1 MKHSTL
7 LPSLALLA
15 LALPAA
21 AATFESGGLY
31 YTTTGTSTVAVAP
44 VPTEQAS
51 TQPYAGRYII
61 PEQVYY
67 DGTNY
72 KVTSIADQAFYRS
85 HATEVQIPNSVT
97 TIGDQAFTYD
107 DYLASITLPINL
119 KKVGQ
124 GLLDGTSVTNVAVP
138 EGITKLPSFTF
149 QSCTRLH
156 TVLLPSTL
164 KSIGS
169 YGFNNCHQLAEI
181 YCAAPTPPDA
191 SAWAIFIALK
201 GIDVIVPDDQA
212 VAAYKKNAVWGN
224 DTTFTLYPNEDLEVD
239 MTPKLEKVDDN
250 WMRVQLGGNL
260 AYKIYNDDDEL
271 IALTAADYYYLPVR
285 DRNVTYT
292 IVPTTMMGD
301 GDPVTVTVNT
311 TGLSRVAAEPEQHPI
326 IWAWGGTIHIFGDN
340 YGTWTRVWDMYGQLC
355 YERPSGQGEI
365 SGLPRHRVYI
375 VMVGNYVQKIML

>member
-1 MKHSTL
+1 MKHSILTIA
-7 LPSLALLA
+7 LALA
-15 LALPAA
+15 IALPAA
-21 AATFESGGLY
+21 AATFQADGIWY
-31 YTTTGTSTVAVAP
+31 VTTGTSTVAVAP
-44 VPTEQAS
+44 VPAEQAS
-51 TQPYAGRYII
+51 TQPYSGRFII

-67 DGTNY
+67 DGTTY
-72 KVTSIADQAFYRS
+72 KVTSIASQAFYRS
-85 HATEVQIPNSVT
+85 RATEVQIPNTVT

-107 DYLASITLPINL
+107 DYLTSITLPVNL
-119 KKVGQ
+119 NKVGQ

-149 QSCTRLH
+149 QSCTQLH
-156 TVLLPSTL
+156 SVFLPSKL

-191 SAWAIFIALK
+191 SAWAIFISLK
-201 GIDVIVPDDQA
+201 NIDVIVPDDQA

-239 MTPKLEKVDDN
+239 LGLKLEQAGDN
-250 WMRVQLGGNL
+250 WMRVKLGNNL
-260 AYKIYNDDDEL
+260 AYKIYDDDGNL
-271 IALTAADYYYLPVR
+271 IALTAADYYYLPILSR
-285 DRNVTYT
+285 DVTYT
-292 IVPTTMMGD
+292 IVPTTLMGD
-301 GDPVTVTVNT
+301 GEAATVTVHAT
-311 TGLSRVAAEPEQHPI
+311 SGITRVVAEPEQHPI

-365 SGLPRHRVYI
+365 SGLPRHRIYI